1 MVNSPRHR
9 HPEEWVG
16 VQLCGKW
23 RIDELIGVGAAA
35 TVYAATDFDGFRVAV
50 KMLHPHWAAEP
61 NVRKRFLREGYAVN
75 RVKHPAVISAFDD
88 GITDDG
94 CPFLVLELVEGV
106 NLEDLLVQEGKLEP
120 IRVLEI
126 ADELLDALAAAHT
139 YGILHRDLKP
149 DNLLIATDG
158 SLRVLDF
165 GIARMETQ
173 QGPEAARLTING
185 CVMGTPGFMAPE
197 QAKGDWS
204 DVDARTDLWAV
215 GATMFTLLTGRHV
228 HVGRTQQELLVASLT
243 KPAPSLREID
253 PEMPSRLAAI
263 VDRALAYRP
272 DSRWASAAQMRDEV
286 RKALEQLRGSADQAP
301 PTLRP
306 LTSDSLRA
314 PPPSRPRRSLWPLLA
329 AATVG
334 MVLASGALELQ
345 RRLASPPLAR
355 DGVSMAARQIAATYA
370 GYHAAARAWPLR

>member
-1 MVNSPRHR
+1 
-9 HPEEWVG
+9 
-16 VQLCGKW
+16 
-23 RIDELIGVGAAA
+23 
-35 TVYAATDFDGFRVAV
+35 
-50 KMLHPHWAAEP
+50 
-61 NVRKRFLREGYAVN
+61 
-75 RVKHPAVISAFDD
+75 
-88 GITDDG
+88 
-94 CPFLVLELVEGV
+94 VLELVEGE
-106 NLEDLLVQEGKLEP
+106 NLEDLLTQEGKLGP
-120 IRVLEI
+120 LRVLEI

-139 YGILHRDLKP
+139 FGILHRDLKP
-149 DNLLIATDG
+149 DNLLVATDG
-158 SLRVLDF
+158 NLRVLDF

-173 QGPEAARLTING
+173 QGAEARLTING

-228 HVGRTQQELLVASLT
+228 HVGRSQQELMIACLT
-243 KPAPSLREID
+243 QPAPSLREVD
-253 PEMPSRLAAI
+253 PNLPSRLAAI

-286 RKALEQLRGSADQAP
+286 RKALEQLRGSTAEAP

-314 PPPSRPRRSLWPLLA
+314 PAPGSRPRRRLWPLLA
-329 AATVG
+329 AAACG
-334 MVLASGALELQ
+334 MVVASGALELE
-345 RRLASPPLAR
+345 RRLAAQPLAR
-355 DGVSMAARQIAATYA
+355 GGVSTAARQIAATYA